1 MKILGVIGGLGPMAT
16 AYFLQLVT
24 QMTAVD
30 SDQDHIIIYMQSIP
44 NTPDR
49 TTYILNDKSENPLPF
64 LVKAGRALKKQGADL
79 LAIPCVTA
87 HYFQKK
93 MCQEIGI
100 PVIDLPTELAIELQ
114 RMNVKKVGILA
125 TSGTIESGFLQQIL
139 EKHGIEVCV
148 PEKNAQE
155 KIMEIIYQ
163 QIKAGK
169 EADVE
174 TFVRIGRLLKEQG
187 AEKLILGCTELS
199 LLKRDYQDNIAEDYI
214 DVLEVLAKIAIQGVG
229 ASLKENFK

>member
-24 QMTAVD
+24 QMTEVD

-64 LVKAGRALKKQGADL
+64 LVKAGSELKKQGAEI

-93 MCQEIGI
+93 LCQEIGI
-100 PVIDLPTELAIELQ
+100 PVIDLPEQLAIELLQ
-114 RMNVKKVGILA
+114 MKVKKVGILA
-125 TSGTIESGFLQQIL
+125 TSGTIKSGFLQKEL
-139 EKHGIEVCV
+139 EKHGIDVCV
-148 PEKNAQE
+148 PDKDTQE

-169 EADVE
+169 EADIE
-174 TFVRIGRLLKEQG
+174 EFLRIGKLLKEQG

-199 LLKRDYQDNIAEDYI
+199 LLKRDYQNNVTQDYI
-214 DVLEVLAKIAIQGVG
+214 DMLEVLAKVAIQEVG
-229 ASLKENFK
+229 ASLKENLK